1 MHTGA
6 TSWTTGEEKKSS
18 RKASASSG
26 LKGWSKRKA
35 FATENSSKFHFL
47 RLSLTST
54 FCNDGNVF
62 SDGSGVKVNDVP
74 SLLSSSTIIGAMQ
87 SPRGRCRW
95 FAQPFHTFGFFT
107 VYIIVQS
114 WTTMYGNAHS
124 TLLWIGPFG

>member
-87 SPRGRCRW
+87 SPLGQMPLRSR
-95 FAQPFHTFGFFT
+95 FT
-107 VYIIVQS
+107 RSAFSQYI
-114 WTTMYGNAHS
+114 
-124 TLLWIGPFG
+124 